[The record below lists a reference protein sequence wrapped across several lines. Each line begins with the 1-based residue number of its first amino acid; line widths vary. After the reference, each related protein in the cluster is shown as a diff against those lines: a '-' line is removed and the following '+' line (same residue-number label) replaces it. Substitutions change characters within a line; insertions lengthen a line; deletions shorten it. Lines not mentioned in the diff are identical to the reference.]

1 MPQRF
6 GEMLVSR
13 RREMGMSIQQ
23 VSNITKIRP
32 QIIEY
37 VETENF
43 QALPSR
49 GYAQGI
55 ISSYA
60 RFLGLD
66 PNQVVDAYF
75 DALDE
80 YRRFGAGASSG
91 RFQEVTSEANLR
103 SAQAA
108 SRYHLIDPNRAGS
121 RYAQRPPQAGY
132 VPESSSPHEPM
143 ETTRLR
149 PSSAADRR
157 RSPALA
163 GNGYSQRNTTGRQT
177 QQRRYDHAG
186 AMGDY
191 RSAQQRRRPAEAYDP
206 REGRPS
212 SRAGYGH
219 DPRRGDPRMS
229 RTRGNGQ
236 APRGGRNGRNAA
248 PRGGRGAG
256 RSNNPLN
263 PKVFVGGAIIVLLL
277 IVLIVVTLLRGC
289 APKNDPTTG
298 STPTAVQ
305 KVDKKQD
312 DTSSKDDD
320 GSDSDGADSNDD
332 NSDNDRQSAQEP
344 EKTVVK
350 VTVKEEGVVAWVE
363 VKLDGKSVLA
373 KQVVGPFEQEYTV
386 EQQID
391 ITTDTPNEVTVYK
404 NGKKVRYDT
413 KVSGVAKVSISAPKP
428 ETVDLT
434 VDTDGD
440 GIADMTAEDARD
452 AGYDVESRTVA
463 TITISKSEYES
474 SKSSS
479 DSSE

>member
-80 YRRFGAGASSG
+80 YQRFGTGASSG

-103 SAQAA
+103 SAQTT
-108 SRYHLIDPNRAGS
+108 SRYHLIDSGRSGS

-132 VPESSSPHEPM
+132 VPESTSAHEPM
-143 ETTRLR
+143 ETSRLR
-149 PSSAADRR
+149 PQSPGDRR
-157 RSPALA
+157 RSPALV
-163 GNGYSQRNTTGRQT
+163 GSGYSQRNRMDYPS
-177 QQRRYDHAG
+177 QQRRYDRTG
-186 AMGDY
+186 APSDY
-191 RSAQQRRRPAEAYDP
+191 RSGAQRRRAGEPYDP
-206 REGRPS
+206 RGGRPS
-212 SRAGYGH
+212 SRARYGQ
-219 DPRRGDPRMS
+219 DPRHRDPQMS
-229 RTRGNGQ
+229 LSRGNGGNSRGS
-236 APRGGRNGRNAA
+236 RGGRNTA
-248 PRGGRGAG
+248 PRGGRGTGRPANNSLDPKILVAG
-256 RSNNPLN
+256 GLI
-263 PKVFVGGAIIVLLL
+263 ALLL
-277 IVLIVVTLLRGC
+277 IVFLVMTLLRGC
-289 APKNDPTTG
+289 APKNDPAVGSSSTT
-298 STPTAVQ
+298 VQ
-305 KVDKKQD
+305 KVDKKNN

-320 GSDSDGADSNDD
+320 SSDSVDAYADDD
-332 NSDNDRQSAQEP
+332 VSSDDDKQTPQEP
-344 EKTVVK
+344 EETIVK
-350 VTVKEEGVVAWVE
+350 IDVKEEGIVAWIE

-373 KQVVGPFEQEYTV
+373 KQVVGPFEQEFTV
-386 EQQID
+386 GQQID
-391 ITTDTPNEVTVYK
+391 ITTDTPNDVTVYK

-440 GIADMTAEDARD
+440 GVADMTATDARD
-452 AGYDVESRTVA
+452 AGYDVEARTVA
-463 TITISKSEYES
+463 TITVSKSEYES
-474 SKSSS
+474 SKS